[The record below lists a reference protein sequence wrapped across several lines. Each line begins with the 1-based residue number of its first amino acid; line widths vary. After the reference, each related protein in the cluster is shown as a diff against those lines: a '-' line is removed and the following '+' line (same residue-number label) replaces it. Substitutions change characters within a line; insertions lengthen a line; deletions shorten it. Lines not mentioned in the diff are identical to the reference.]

1 MFYLVWFRLVS
12 MNRSELTDL
21 YFMEVRA
28 KIIDLAAF
36 LDRVGRADGELD
48 FRYAALK
55 QAMREL
61 LRDEGDCARRVL
73 LSFSDP
79 TTEPIEKATTKG
91 ACGAWSGTK

>member
-1 MFYLVWFRLVS
+1 

-21 YFMEVRA
+21 YFMEARS

-36 LDRVGRADGELD
+36 LDRLGRADGEHD
-48 FRYAALK
+48 FRYTALK

-79 TTEPIEKATTKG
+79 TTEPIDKATTKG
-91 ACGAWSGTK
+91 ACGAWSGAK